1 VAPMTP
7 ADIDIVTKPGR
18 AWASL
23 HANSKD
29 GRSFIMKSLPA
40 AESCVTATFPASFV
54 GEHARN
60 IEAAGLMV
68 RVWEFARPVC
78 PPTDRNLG
86 TGIAAPSR
94 RADVPKP
101 SDPLGGRNKGR

>member
-1 VAPMTP
+1 MTT

-29 GRSFIMKSLPA
+29 GRNFIMKSLPT
-40 AESCVTATFPASFV
+40 AEASVIATFPKSFIR
-54 GEHARN
+54 EHARK

-68 RVWEFARPVC
+68 RVWE
-78 PPTDRNLG
+78 G
-86 TGIAAPSR
+86 T
-94 RADVPKP
+94 
-101 SDPLGGRNKGR
+101 